1 MAADSDS
8 CVAALAAQV
17 ATVALLSLGLTL
29 TTSAQIPGSTGPPPQ
44 KTPQSAAGAPRSGST
59 AKPLT
64 EQQIQGLV
72 AGGVDSRRLA
82 LLVDSRGID
91 FVPSSQFLNSLKA
104 SGVDD
109 VLIQALMNARPA
121 GEGSKSVSGGPP
133 AAPAASL
140 PAQPVLGA
148 AGLASPSGGGSSKL
162 SPALERGLE
171 QDMARAAEF
180 NRLQSW
186 TQAEDIYRSA
196 LRVDPG
202 LPAAHV
208 GLATALAGEKR
219 WDDAITEYREVLQL
233 DPKNQIAHRELARAF
248 AEKRDWDDAVV
259 EYAAALRL
267 EPNDGALQAR
277 YGDALY
283 AKGDLNH
290 AIAAYQA
297 AQKLKPGDAAIER
310 ALGLALYTS
319 GDVDGALTAFREA
332 ARLDPTDPEVHRSIG
347 DVLLNRGDRLGAL
360 EEYHRA
366 FELAPDD
373 STMGASYAAILKKLG
388 TASGPAGSAKS
399 AKGPVGP

>member
-1 MAADSDS
+1 MVADSS
-8 CVAALAAQV
+8 
-17 ATVALLSLGLTL
+17 
-29 TTSAQIPGSTGPPPQ
+29 TSARVLAKRVAIIAFWALGCAMEAAGQGPGATPPQ
-44 KTPQSAAGAPRSGST
+44 KTPQSAVGTPRSGSNT
-59 AKPLT
+59 KPLT
-64 EQQIQGLV
+64 QQQIQGLV

-82 LLVDSRGID
+82 LLVDARGID
-91 FVPSSQFLNSLKA
+91 FVPSPQFLTSLKA
-104 SGVDD
+104 SGVND
-109 VLIQALMNARPA
+109 VLIQALTNARPA
-121 GEGSKSVSGGPP
+121 GVGTGSVSASSTAAPP
-133 AAPAASL
+133 ANPPVQSLAGTAAVH
-140 PAQPVLGA
+140 AV
-148 AGLASPSGGGSSKL
+148 PSGGASSTL

-196 LRVDPG
+196 LRVDPR
-202 LPAAHV
+202 LPAAHM
-208 GLATALAGEKR
+208 GLATALVGEKR
-219 WDDAITEYREVLQL
+219 WDDGIKEYREVLRL

-259 EYAAALRL
+259 EYGAALRL
-267 EPNDGALQAR
+267 EPTDSGLQAR

-332 ARLDPTDPEVHRSIG
+332 GRLDPSDPEVHRSIG
-347 DVLLNRGDRLGAL
+347 DVLLNKGDRLGAL

-373 STMGASYAAILKKLG
+373 STIGASYAAILRKLG
-388 TASGPAGSAKS
+388 TASEPAGSAKTV
-399 AKGPVGP
+399 KGPGVP